1 MRMHYAAVSA
11 IRPAQSSPEAHDE
24 QTSASDVQV
33 RPVRDDRVGRCGA
46 LYKPDAPGKTR
57 DRLRATSIN
66 VHVSRS
72 SRAPALDLPARGL
85 DALVRANVHYYNDES
100 EVERFIRAVAG

>member
-1 MRMHYAAVSA
+1 
-11 IRPAQSSPEAHDE
+11 
-24 QTSASDVQV
+24 
-33 RPVRDDRVGRCGA
+33 

-57 DRLRATSIN
+57 DRLRAMSIN
-66 VHVSRS
+66 VHMSRS